1 MKGNAAFFSSL
12 GLLLL
17 LNSLLKPLWIFGID
31 RPVQNLAGTAAYGPY
46 FSLLGLTLTAG
57 FLLDGGLTAYT
68 SRQLAL
74 SKDPSLVRQ
83 LLRVKSGL
91 ALLYILVV
99 SAIGWVTGIEEL
111 SWLLLLI
118 VIQVLHSFFL
128 FFRALLTAHQ
138 WFSTDAWLSVLDK
151 ALMLLIAGTF
161 LWTSASPDR
170 LTITRFLWVQAVC
183 TATAL
188 LVTIWLV
195 RKKGIQTGRSV
206 AAGQGAIPLLK
217 KAFPFALL
225 VALMAAHYRLDGF
238 LLERIHP
245 QGAYEAGLY
254 AGAYRLLD
262 AANMA
267 GYLVASF
274 LLPLLAAQLQ
284 QQERF
289 KNAVRQSRHLLML
302 LTGWLTITVVM
313 MPGQIQ
319 ELLYH
324 QTDARAET
332 VLTVCLLALPGYSL
346 TQIYGTVLTARGEI
360 GVFCRLTAVVLIIN
374 LLLNSWLIPRYG
386 ALGCCWAAVVSHT
399 LGGCWAAWKSG
410 ESLADRTWLFY
421 TAIGAAVVLY
431 YFVTLHRGM
440 STFVLS
446 LGGAGLTALLAWIT
460 GLLPVGKGARFFL
473 STDK

>member
-31 RPVQNLAGTAAYGPY
+31 RPVQNLAGTAVYGPY

-57 FLLDGGLTAYT
+57 FLLDGGLTAYA

-74 SKDPSLVRQ
+74 APNPALTGQV
-83 LLRVKSGL
+83 LRLKCAL
-91 ALLYILVV
+91 ALLYVLAV
-99 SAIGWVTGIEEL
+99 SAIGWLTGIEQV
-111 SWLLLLI
+111 SWLILLI
-118 VIQVLHSFFL
+118 TIQILHSFFL

-138 WFSTDAWLSVLDK
+138 WFRTDAWLSVLDK
-151 ALMLLIAGTF
+151 TLMLVIAGTL
-161 LWTSASPDR
+161 LWTSARPDR
-170 LTITRFLWVQAVC
+170 LTITRFLWIQAGC

-188 LVTIWLV
+188 LITIWLV
-195 RKKGIQTGRSV
+195 REKGIRTGPVVSADAV
-206 AAGQGAIPLLK
+206 HPLLR
-217 KAFPFALL
+217 KALPFGLL

-245 QGAYEAGLY
+245 RGAYEAGIY

-274 LLPLLAAQLQ
+274 LLPLLAGQLQ
-284 QQERF
+284 QPERF

-302 LTGWLTITVVM
+302 LTLWVTITVVM
-313 MPGQIQ
+313 MPGRIQ
-319 ELLYH
+319 VLLYH
-324 QTDARAET
+324 QTDARAEA
-332 VLTVCLLALPGYSL
+332 VLMWCLLALPGYSL

-360 GVFCRLTAVVLIIN
+360 GIFCRLTAVVLLIN
-374 LLLNSWLIPRYG
+374 VFLNAWLIPRYG

-410 ESLADRTWLFY
+410 ETVADRTWFY
-421 TAIGAAVVLY
+421 YGMTSALLVFY
-431 YFVTLHRGM
+431 YFISGPLGM
-440 STFVLS
+440 SAFVLS
-446 LGGAGLTALLAWIT
+446 LGGAGLTVLLAWIT
-460 GLLPVGKGARFFL
+460 GLLPVGKAALFFH